1 MNYTQTIDYLFNSLP
16 SYQNVGA
23 DAYKPGL
30 ERIAEFCHYLG
41 NPQRNYYTIHVAGT
55 NGKGSV
61 SHILASVLHEA
72 GYCVGLYTS
81 PHLKDFRERIKV
93 DGEMIS
99 KQKVVNFVDRNMQKM
114 EELGLSF
121 FEMTTAMAFDHFAYS
136 DVEVAII
143 ETGLGGR
150 LDATNL
156 IVPLL
161 SVITNVGMDHTS
173 LLGDTIEQIARE
185 KAGIIKKSVPVVV
198 GEADEAYNGVI
209 EARAEELRS
218 QVIYA
223 QNIYEC
229 VSQSAKEEGQTIT
242 LRRLE
247 DGFIY
252 KFDMDLGGSYQY
264 KNLITAA
271 AAIRFLH
278 TSSPLTI
285 SRRAFVEGV
294 ASAATATSF
303 AGRWQ
308 VVEHNPLLVLDTG
321 HNAHGVRLVSE
332 DLKALSQRVNRLIC
346 VIGFSA
352 DKDIDEMLALLPR
365 EAYYIFTQA
374 SSERAAKAVDI
385 VAKALASG
393 LMGVAVGSVAEAMA
407 QARDMA
413 AENDA
418 IFVGGSNFVVAEAL

>member
-278 TSSPLTI
+278 SSSPLTI

-365 EAYYIFTQA
+365 DAYYIFTQA

-393 LMGVAVGSVAEAMA
+393 LMGVVVGSVAEAMA

>member
-99 KQKVVNFVDRNMQKM
+99 KQKVVNFVDSNRQKM

-136 DVEVAII
+136 DVEVAVI

-161 SVITNVGMDHTS
+161 SVITNIGLDHTS

-198 GEADEAYNGVI
+198 GEADAAYNGVI

-242 LRRLE
+242 LRRVE
-247 DGFIY
+247 DGFVY

-278 TSSPLTI
+278 SSSPLTI

-308 VVEHNPLLVLDTG
+308 IVEHNPLLVLDTG

>member
-161 SVITNVGMDHTS
+161 SVITNVGMDHTA

-198 GEADEAYNGVI
+198 GEADAAYNGVI

>member
-61 SHILASVLHEA
+61 SHILASVLYEA

-114 EELGLSF
+114 EALGLSF

-198 GEADEAYNGVI
+198 GEADAAYNGVI

-247 DGFIY
+247 DGFVY

-278 TSSPLTI
+278 SSSPLTI

>member
-1 MNYTQTIDYLFNSLP
+1 M
-16 SYQNVGA
+16 
-23 DAYKPGL
+23 
-30 ERIAEFCHYLG
+30 
-41 NPQRNYYTIHVAGT
+41 
-55 NGKGSV
+55 
-61 SHILASVLHEA
+61 
-72 GYCVGLYTS
+72 
-81 PHLKDFRERIKV
+81 
-93 DGEMIS
+93 
-99 KQKVVNFVDRNMQKM
+99 
-114 EELGLSF
+114 
-121 FEMTTAMAFDHFAYS
+121 
-136 DVEVAII
+136 
-143 ETGLGGR
+143 
-150 LDATNL
+150 
-156 IVPLL
+156 
-161 SVITNVGMDHTS
+161 
-173 LLGDTIEQIARE
+173 
-185 KAGIIKKSVPVVV
+185 VV
-198 GEADEAYNGVI
+198 GEADAAYNGVI

-278 TSSPLTI
+278 SSSPLTI

>member
-114 EELGLSF
+114 EALGLSF

-161 SVITNVGMDHTS
+161 SVITNVGMDHTA
-173 LLGDTIEQIARE
+173 LLGDTIGQIARE

-198 GEADEAYNGVI
+198 GEADAAYNGVI

-252 KFDMDLGGSYQY
+252 KFDMDLGGRYQY

-278 TSSPLTI
+278 SSSPLTI

>member
-114 EELGLSF
+114 EALGLSF

-161 SVITNVGMDHTS
+161 SVITNVGMDHIS

-247 DGFIY
+247 DGFVY

-332 DLKALSQRVNRLIC
+332 DLKVLSQRVNRLIC

>member
-374 SSERAAKAVDI
+374 LSERAAKAVDI

-393 LMGVAVGSVAEAMA
+393 LIGVAVGSVAEAMA